1 MRSKQ
6 RPRPSSTQCI
16 GAILALGIVCILLS
30 TFKTDVPTARHEQ
43 LGSQVA
49 ETVDRAETRYNP
61 YTRKSKNRLAII
73 IPYLPDADGAPTF
86 PPYFDL
92 FTTSAAGSAD
102 KIDFLIFH
110 CFVPP
115 SLMPNEDALPANVKL
130 IDMNEDSKKCGLS
143 RLFTRVTDERQK
155 NNEMKI
161 TLEKLTGMLSTQ
173 IIDYPYILVEYKPAF
188 GHIFADYIEDYSH
201 WGYSDLDVVFGD
213 VTRWIDDDEW
223 NGYDIVTYGF
233 GDQDRLYLRG
243 QFTFHRNDPMYI
255 NQIWRHCR
263 YLSKMDV
270 RYATKHIKF
279 ESAEGCYSQAVI
291 SRKDIKVKWAVKAF
305 TDVGEKSPIY
315 TQGVYLS
322 FGSPPSLTSSISY
335 HPKSVLYTA
344 SSVETGASLLRLSSM
359 WFEDKSKHPKYLER
373 KLPIQKLVGERTQ
386 VETYRM
392 LQNKGVKVDE
402 EIKCMYWAPAT
413 YQLDICTVEGNVAS
427 DDVITLEHGVLYK
440 QKFQERQNKLFPD
453 GIKSFPFFHFQEWKR
468 VYRRTELLPV
478 QNARRSSHG
487 LVVTKEGV
495 LPMLSISPS
504 KVWNFKSTTLAS
516 AWVNS
521 DTGASLTKPSSN
533 QFCLTSAPKTYPKG
547 ATLCELAAAW
557 PQPEANKTINF
568 DSTYLASVNILRQ
581 FRGGTKVRGDKAK
594 SSTWWDTKHIDANGD
609 VTLALTVQ
617 ISEHHMMD
625 KETLKGML
633 AAADSNIFAWGTA
646 QPCVLL
652 IYLQSEKRD
661 VHFTSSVQLIKEI
674 FGHDGLHLKNT
685 LVAIVDAYEP
695 SASRKALLNMAT
707 SAAPTRW
714 VVSGIEVERGLILSS
729 EASVYAARQAKAYS
743 DLPGHAFVLP
753 QFASNRD
760 AEDRSSYDGRLIF
773 DSIGAELLPSIRDLK
788 SMTSNLAI
796 YDCVA
801 CSGDDAND
809 EDDDAVKEKPGSSSS
824 EERSAEQQLEDL
836 WWDMSIAEVYGTAG
850 GFKGD
855 AKTSL
860 SAMAKTHD
868 RLEVALISL
877 LDRRGDHKDYLRSFG
892 KSPIIL
898 VDRLGPHEQM
908 RTLDLAP
915 ETEEFGGRSCFN
927 LLRLAQLATLGYKIS
942 VLPGAFAVSFPKS
955 RNALCTEAMKSH
967 HSCGCDIES
976 DEVTREV
983 LQDEAKRVGKLA
995 VFQTEAAML

>member
-1 MRSKQ
+1 M
-6 RPRPSSTQCI
+6 
-16 GAILALGIVCILLS
+16 V
-30 TFKTDVPTARHEQ
+30 
-43 LGSQVA
+43 
-49 ETVDRAETRYNP
+49 
-61 YTRKSKNRLAII
+61 
-73 IPYLPDADGAPTF
+73 
-86 PPYFDL
+86 
-92 FTTSAAGSAD
+92 
-102 KIDFLIFH
+102 
-110 CFVPP
+110 
-115 SLMPNEDALPANVKL
+115 
-130 IDMNEDSKKCGLS
+130 
-143 RLFTRVTDERQK
+143 
-155 NNEMKI
+155 
-161 TLEKLTGMLSTQ
+161 
-173 IIDYPYILVEYKPAF
+173 LV
-188 GHIFADYIEDYSH
+188 
-201 WGYSDLDVVFGD
+201 L
-213 VTRWIDDDEW
+213 
-223 NGYDIVTYGF
+223 
-233 GDQDRLYLRG
+233 
-243 QFTFHRNDPMYI
+243 
-255 NQIWRHCR
+255 
-263 YLSKMDV
+263 
-270 RYATKHIKF
+270 
-279 ESAEGCYSQAVI
+279 
-291 SRKDIKVKWAVKAF
+291 KWAVKAF

-344 SSVETGASLLRLSSM
+344 SSVETGASLLNLSPM

-373 KLPIQKLVGERTQ
+373 KLPIQKFVGEKTQ

-468 VYRRTELLPV
+468 VFRRTELLPA

-487 LVVTKEGV
+487 LVVTKEGA
-495 LPMLSISPS
+495 LPMLRLSPS
-504 KVWNFKSTTLAS
+504 KVWNFKSTTSAS
-516 AWVNS
+516 AWANS
-521 DTGASLTKPSSN
+521 DSGATLTKPSSN
-533 QFCLTSAPKTYPKG
+533 QFCLTSTPKSYPKG

-557 PQPEANKTINF
+557 PQPEANKTIKF

-581 FRGGTKVRGDKAK
+581 FQGRTKVRGDNNAK

-609 VTLALTVQ
+609 VTLALTLQ
-617 ISEHHMMD
+617 ISERHMKD
-625 KETLKGML
+625 KVTLKGML
-633 AAADSNIFAWGTA
+633 AAADSNIFAWGSS

-652 IYLQSEKRD
+652 IYLQSENRD
-661 VHFTSSVQLIKEI
+661 VHFTSCVHLIKEV
-674 FGHDGLHLKNT
+674 FGHGDGLHLTNT
-685 LVAIVDAYEP
+685 LVAIVDAYE
-695 SASRKALLNMAT
+695 ANVSRKALLNMAT

-714 VVSGIEVERGLILSS
+714 VISGIEVERGLILSN

-753 QFASNRD
+753 QFASKRD

-773 DSIGAELLPSIRDLK
+773 DSIGAELLPSIRDEK
-788 SMTSNLAI
+788 SMTSNLAK

-801 CSGDDAND
+801 CSGDAND
-809 EDDDAVKEKPGSSSS
+809 EDDAMKEKRLLSGSS
-824 EERSAEQQLEDL
+824 ENGVEQNLEDL
-836 WWDMSIAEVYGTAG
+836 WWDMTIAEVYGTAG

-868 RLEVALISL
+868 RMEVALISL
-877 LDRRGDHKDYLRSFG
+877 LDRKGDHKEILRSFG
-892 KSPIIL
+892 KSPIIM

-908 RTLDLAP
+908 RTIDLAP

-942 VLPGAFAVSFPKS
+942 VLPGAFAASFPKS
-955 RNALCTEAMKSH
+955 RNALCTESMKSH
-967 HSCGCDIES
+967 HDCGCDIKL
-976 DEVTREV
+976 DEVMRET

-995 VFQTEAAML
+995 VFQTEAAEL